1 MTVFQLFRLP
11 ALVVLTCLSIA
22 GCATQGQSRYSYQ
35 DVGRASVVEFG
46 TIIAARQV
54 EIKGQN
60 TGAGAAVGG
69 TAAGLAAASGTD
81 SGVAVLGAAVA
92 GAVVGAALEQSMSD
106 RFGLEYIITLANG
119 KTITLVQEQ
128 VKGDRIFVPGDRV
141 MVQANGTYQ
150 RVLPADHLPTEI
162 TRPKDIKVVD

>member
-1 MTVFQLFRLP
+1 MALLQLSRAGTLFVIGL
-11 ALVVLTCLSIA
+11 LLSA
-22 GCATQGQSRYSYQ
+22 CATQGQSRYSYQ

-46 TIIAARQV
+46 TVISSRPV

-69 TAAGLAAASGTD
+69 TAAGLAVASGTD

-92 GAVVGAALEQSMSD
+92 GAVVGAALEQSMAD

-128 VKGDRIFVPGDRV
+128 VKGDRIFAPGDRV